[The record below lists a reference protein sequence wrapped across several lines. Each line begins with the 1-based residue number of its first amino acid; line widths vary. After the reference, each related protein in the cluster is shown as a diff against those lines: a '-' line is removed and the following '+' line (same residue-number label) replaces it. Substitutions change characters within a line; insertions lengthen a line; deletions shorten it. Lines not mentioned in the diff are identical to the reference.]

1 MAGLAIQALTVGGF
15 AAALGASAVTAAVLV
30 GLLFAAALGGRHRS
44 AAHSRALRAGTPT
57 VKRWGGWVLIAV
69 GGWFVI
75 LGVWADQFARLAARH
90 TVCGPRSGH
99 GG

>member
-15 AAALGASAVTAAVLV
+15 AAALGAFVVTAAVLV
-30 GLLFAAALGGRHRS
+30 GLLFAAALVIATAQQQTVER
-44 AAHSRALRAGTPT
+44 LRAGTPT

-75 LGVWADQFARLAARH
+75 LGVWADQFARLFP
-90 TVCGPRSGH
+90 V
-99 GG
+99 